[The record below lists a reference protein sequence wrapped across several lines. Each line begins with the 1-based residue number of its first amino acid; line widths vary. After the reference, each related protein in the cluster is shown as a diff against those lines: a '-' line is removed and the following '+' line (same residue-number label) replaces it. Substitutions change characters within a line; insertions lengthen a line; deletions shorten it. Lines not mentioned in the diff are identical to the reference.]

1 MQDYILALDQGTTS
15 SRAILFTRDGGVAA
29 SAQIP
34 FPQHYPKPG
43 WVEHDPMELLDSQLR
58 AAEACLEQSGIAPGN
73 IAAIGLANQ
82 RETAVVWER
91 ATGRP
96 VGNAIV
102 WQCRRTA
109 DFCTR
114 LQQAGHTEAIRAKTG
129 LVADAYFSGTK
140 YRWLLDNIPGA
151 RGKAQRGELLCGTVD
166 SWLLWNLTGGAVHAS
181 DYSNCCRTMLFDI
194 HKLQWDEDLC
204 RLMEVPMDWLPRPVE
219 NSGPLGV
226 VAQGVPH
233 LEKLAGIPICGAAGD
248 QQAALFGQG
257 CFAPGELKNTYG
269 TGCFTLLN
277 TGDRAVTSQ
286 NGLLTCVGWSLGGQA
301 TYVLEGSVFNAGSSI
316 QWLRDELGLI
326 QSAHETDL
334 LAETVPDNGGVY
346 LVSAF
351 TGLGAPHWDMYARG
365 TIQGL
370 TRGTTK
376 AHICRAALEG
386 IAYQTADLIG
396 AMERDAGQKITALRV
411 DGGASVSDFMMQ
423 YQADLLG
430 VPVERPAVVE
440 TTAWGAACLAGL
452 GVGLWKDPAELLRDR
467 APAKT
472 YQPKT
477 DRSAAYAK
485 WHKALERAKAWEEE
499 EA

>member
-1 MQDYILALDQGTTS
+1 MKDYLLALDQGTTS
-15 SRAILFTRDGGVAA
+15 SRAILFTRRGEVAA

-34 FPQHYPKPG
+34 FAQHYPQPG
-43 WVEHDPMELLDSQLR
+43 WVEHDPLELLDSQLR
-58 AAEACLEQSGIAPGN
+58 AAALCVEQSGVAPGQ
-73 IAAIGLANQ
+73 IAGVGLANQ
-82 RETAVVWER
+82 RETALLWEKD
-91 ATGRP
+91 TGKP

-109 DFCTR
+109 EFCTQ
-114 LQQAGHTEAIRAKTG
+114 LQRGGYTEEIRAKTG
-129 LVADAYFSGTK
+129 LLPDAYFSGTK
-140 YRWLLDNIPGA
+140 YRWLLEQIPGA
-151 RGKAQRGELLCGTVD
+151 RRRAERGELLCGTVD
-166 SWLLWNLTGGAVHAS
+166 SWLLWNLTGGKVHAS

-194 HKLQWDEDLC
+194 HKKQWDEDLC
-204 RLMEVPMDWLPRPVE
+204 RLLEVPMGWLPRPVE
-219 NSGPLGV
+219 NSGDLGV
-226 VAQGVPH
+226 IAQGVPH
-233 LEKLAGIPICGAAGD
+233 LEALAGLPICGAAGD

-257 CFAPGELKNTYG
+257 CFAPGQLKNTYG

-277 TGDRAVTSQ
+277 TGETPVASQ
-286 NGLLTCVGWSLGGQA
+286 NGLLTCIGWGLGGKT

-326 QSAHETDL
+326 GQASDCDR
-334 LAETVPDNGGVY
+334 LAEEVPDNGGVY

-365 TIQGL
+365 VLVGL

-386 IAYQTADLIG
+386 IAYQTADLIA
-396 AMERDAGQKITALRV
+396 AMEGDAGQRIQALRV

-430 VPVERPAVVE
+430 VPVERPSVVE

-452 GVGLWKDPAELLRDR
+452 GAGLWKSPQEIVGERT
-467 APAKT
+467 PGKV
-472 YQPKT
+472 YHPKT
-477 DRSAAYAK
+477 DRSREYAR
-485 WHKALERAKAWEEE
+485 WRKALNRAKAWEEE
-499 EA
+499 